1 MLRIVSVP
9 NGTGTAT
16 LILEGRLIGP
26 WVEEL
31 RRSCEEATGSTEG
44 LTLDL
49 RAVSFVDRAGVELLR
64 SLADRH
70 SRLNNC
76 SPFVAEQLRTAER

>member
-1 MLRIVSVP
+1 LLKIVSVP
-9 NGTGTAT
+9 NGSGTAI

-31 RRSCEEATGSTEG
+31 QRACEEAASTNRG

-49 RAVSFVDRAGVELLR
+49 RAVSFVDRSGLDLLR
-64 SLADRH
+64 SLAGR
-70 SRLNNC
+70 SARLNNC
-76 SPFVAEQLRTAER
+76 SPFVAEQLRTLEG